1 MNARVLW
8 QSCVVTAVGFVA
20 SGVSSAQSTADCSS
34 VAEDRARLKC
44 YDEQAA
50 RQKKAAAAAAQA
62 ATAAPVTTTP
72 PSAAATRATTP
83 QPVTAPPAPV
93 SKPARATSPSSD
105 FGLDEEAI
113 RKRQAAANPGRPKE
127 PEQLVSRVKAVVKK
141 PRGEYRITL
150 EDGQVWEETQHSSS
164 SIPPGVGDTVTIK
177 RGLFGSYFLERG
189 VGLALRV
196 KRTD

>member
-8 QSCVVTAVGFVA
+8 QSCVVAAMGCLA
-20 SGVSSAQSTADCSS
+20 SGVSPAQSTADCSS

-44 YDEQAA
+44 YDEQSA
-50 RQKKAAAAAAQA
+50 RQKKAAAAAAQTATASPTATPPPAAAPRA
-62 ATAAPVTTTP
+62 ATPHTVPAAPD
-72 PSAAATRATTP
+72 S
-83 QPVTAPPAPV
+83 V

-113 RKRQAAANPGRPKE
+113 RKRQAAANPDTLKE

-150 EDGQVWEETQHSSS
+150 EDGQVWEETQHTSSS
-164 SIPPGVGDTVTIK
+164 VPPGVGDSVTIK
-177 RGLFGSYFLERG
+177 RGMLGSYFLERG
-189 VGLALRV
+189 AGLALRV